1 MPYMSYPSLP
11 IVEEEADACG
21 RNLANSST
29 RALYEPLRHRAS
41 TPPESLSS
49 PKSDGATSS
58 ALSTPELI
66 SAPFVVDADYSY
78 PEELA
83 LTPDDNGIKD
93 ETDDDDDAASLEH
106 LSLLEDAEDTEF
118 TNSDQNICST
128 IEGEDG
134 DDVISLCD
142 LCNYGEACN
151 LGDGHRGL
159 AGKESVVRDSAH
171 FSSQSHA
178 LDLLA
183 AAAVDDT
190 NLPCAQ
196 GLQGRSEP
204 TRKRPRSISPS
215 ENGIRSAFQ

>member
-11 IVEEEADACG
+11 IVEEEADAFG
-21 RNLANSST
+21 HNLANSSAST
-29 RALYEPLRHRAS
+29 LYEPLRHRAS

-49 PKSDGATSS
+49 PKSDVATSS
-58 ALSTPELI
+58 APSTPELI
-66 SAPFVVDADYSY
+66 SAPFIVDADYSY

-83 LTPDDNGIKD
+83 LTPDDDGIKD
-93 ETDDDDDAASLEH
+93 ETNDDDAASLEH
-106 LSLLEDAEDTEF
+106 LSLLEDAEDTDF
-118 TNSDQNICST
+118 TNSNQDICST

-159 AGKESVVRDSAH
+159 AAKESVVRDSAQ

-190 NLPCAQ
+190 NRPCAQ
-196 GLQGRSEP
+196 GPQERSEP

-215 ENGIRSAFQ
+215 ENGTRSTFH